1 MIQFEK
7 EVLGYLNIP
16 SVPLKKF
23 DGKSFKDGVAVV
35 ELISGSEAYA
45 VATFDEENDK
55 EPRIK
60 KTFGLEPFIGI
71 KKVFVV
77 PSYMDTSDIKNADL
91 DNESKK
97 AAERLAAEAAELENE
112 GVEEPKTELPE
123 NEYFYSHIHSDEEA
137 AAFIHA
143 RNKQQKIKGRVPK
156 SHDALVARLGVLWAE
171 DQKRSKK

>member
-16 SVPLKKF
+16 SIPLKKF

-35 ELISGSEAYA
+35 ELRSGYEAYA

-60 KTFGLEPFIGI
+60 KIFGLEPFIGI
-71 KKVFVV
+71 KEIFVV
-77 PSYMDTSDIKNADL
+77 PSYMDTSDIQHADL

-97 AAERLAAEAAELENE
+97 AAERLAAEANELENE

-123 NEYFYSHIHSDEEA
+123 NEYFFDHIHSDEEA
-137 AAFIHA
+137 AAFIQA
-143 RNKQQKIKGRVPK
+143 RNKQQKIKSRVPK

-171 DQKRSKK
+171 DQKRNKK